1 MLNLSLPKG
10 LKNQGLIF
18 KDMAC
23 PVGDKLLRGDFHTVL
38 DKKEADILQIT
49 KKWNYN
55 G

>member
-1 MLNLSLPKG
+1 
-10 LKNQGLIF
+10 
-18 KDMAC
+18 MAC

-38 DKKEADILQIT
+38 DKKEADIIQIT